1 MLASVL
7 VVSLWDSVPS
17 IKNSVHAVL
26 NPTAGALLN
35 WNLTI
40 GMLVIVAVISLFT
53 TLIQKYTTDQEALK
67 KLKEGQKALQEE
79 MKKFQKENPA
89 KVMELQKKQF
99 ESMPKM
105 MKLSMASIVYTGIP
119 FILFFRWFGDFF
131 TLMGDPKFFG
141 FLSWFWFYL
150 IGLMIVG
157 SVLRKVLKV
166 H

>member
-67 KLKEGQKALQEE
+67 KLKEGQKTLQEE